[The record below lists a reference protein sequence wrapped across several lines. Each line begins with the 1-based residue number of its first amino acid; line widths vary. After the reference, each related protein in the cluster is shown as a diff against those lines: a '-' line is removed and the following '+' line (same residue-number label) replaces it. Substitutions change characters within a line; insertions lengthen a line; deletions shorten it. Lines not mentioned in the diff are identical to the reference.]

1 MASMVTLAFLSLL
14 IATLVL
20 LLLYTYIISKRLEK
34 YGAGTFN
41 NSILTLSL
49 ICAASGSVFLII
61 SASMRPEA
69 LVPGSRVPFSYLH
82 SFGMVF
88 ILTATILIY
97 SVLIN
102 TLSMFSGEK
111 TGFQAFSLLFISI
124 FAFSIYYTISLSFY
138 EPVDGI
144 LASLN
149 FTCTIDIL
157 ILVMSGLKKEMELSK
172 RIAMVSDLY
181 IYSMLLFLS
190 YHLFYQIHA
199 FLSKIIPVVITPG
212 YVETMNT
219 IRIIFTIIPAIIA
232 FSFFFVSLRKIT
244 RMPEIRERVRD
255 HKSVIPFLEEV
266 SHLIGESTMT
276 IYGYG
281 LENYKKSYP
290 AEKEN
295 DELYNYLV
303 KYFEGYIGPISLRIA
318 REVEIRNKEEQDRAG
333 KENSGALSNRR
344 NN

>member
-1 MASMVTLAFLSLL
+1 ML
-14 IATLVL
+14 IRAL
-20 LLLYTYIISKRLEK
+20 
-34 YGAGTFN
+34 
-41 NSILTLSL
+41 SIL
-49 ICAASGSVFLII
+49 
-61 SASMRPEA
+61 
-69 LVPGSRVPFSYLH
+69 
-82 SFGMVF
+82 
-88 ILTATILIY
+88 
-97 SVLIN
+97 
-102 TLSMFSGEK
+102 SGEK
-111 TGFQAFSLLFISI
+111 TGFPAFPLLFIAI

-138 EPVDGI
+138 EPMDGI

-149 FTCTIDIL
+149 FTCAIDIL
-157 ILVMSGLKKEMELSK
+157 ILMMLGLKKEMGLSK
-172 RIAMVSDLY
+172 RMAIGPEPY

-199 FLSKIIPVVITPG
+199 FLSKVLPVVITPG
-212 YVETMNT
+212 YAETMNT

-232 FSFFFVSLRKIT
+232 FSFFFISLRKIT
-244 RMPEIRERVRD
+244 RIPEIRERVKD
-255 HKSVIPFLEEV
+255 HKNMIPFLEGV

-281 LENYKKSYP
+281 LENYKKNYP

-318 REVEIRNKEEQDRAG
+318 RDVEIRTKEEQDRGRTG
-333 KENSGALSNRR
+333 KENDGTLSNRR